1 MSLTIRE
8 MFTLSLFIGC
18 IFATMGFFLTIFATG
33 VDDVD
38 LESAG
43 RVGAIVGT
51 SVSVVIFTYGSVSKI
66 LGVEKATPVDRTIRI
81 ETIRSMF
88 HSIEMMAVENNLKWS
103 VSRRIMDSSGTP
115 TIDLHDMDIRGAD
128 AIVAVLLKNRNSL
141 GRIRIVTGTGRGSAA
156 GGVDLTVAE
165 HVISKLRRSA
175 SSHGWQF
182 IEKRSHI
189 QLRPMGR
196 KPSKAVWLRRFLVG
210 VVPITGSLALAF
222 RDLAGSAPG
231 ADQNGFLFGFAIGL
245 MLTAMMA
252 SHRDRTG

>member
-8 MFTLSLFIGC
+8 MLGLSLFIGC
-18 IFATMGFFLTIFATG
+18 IFATMGSFLTIFATG

-38 LESAG
+38 LEAAG

-51 SVSVVIFTYGSVSKI
+51 SVAVVIFTYGSVSKI
-66 LGVEKATPVDRTIRI
+66 LGVEKAIPVDRTIRI

-88 HSIEMMAVENNLKWS
+88 HSIDMMAVENNLKWS
-103 VSRRIMDSSGTP
+103 VSRKIMDSSGTP

-189 QLRPMGR
+189 LLRPMGR
-196 KPSKAVWLRRFLVG
+196 KPTRAVWLRRFLVG

-231 ADQNGFLFGFAIGL
+231 AGQNGFLFGFAIGL
-245 MLTAMMA
+245 MVTAMMA

>member
-1 MSLTIRE
+1 
-8 MFTLSLFIGC
+8 
-18 IFATMGFFLTIFATG
+18 MGFFLTIFATG